1 MALKSQTGHAVVIVY
16 LQSSFR
22 RHPMKLRNNQ
32 IDSHYS
38 HHKKPLSNDPSSF
51 LETELLSLNLHE
63 GSSILDAGCGYGRN
77 SALLSKYHLNVVAA
91 DFSYESFSNLWHLS
105 HKNINSIVLDCRLP
119 LPFKSNSFSAAII
132 IHFYN
137 KYLIENLIDVIKP
150 SGFLIYESI
159 GGNGENWRELGVSGE
174 VKKILEKTF
183 IIKHY
188 KERLVGPDRKYA
200 TVKLIAQKMS

>member
-1 MALKSQTGHAVVIVY
+1 VLSALT
-16 LQSSFR
+16 
-22 RHPMKLRNNQ
+22 
-32 IDSHYS
+32 
-38 HHKKPLSNDPSSF
+38 
-51 LETELLSLNLHE
+51 LHE
-63 GSSILDAGCGYGRN
+63 GSAVLHAGCGYGRN
-77 SALLSKYHLNVVAA
+77 SALLSKYNLNVVAA
-91 DFSYESFSNLWHLS
+91 DFSHKSFSNSWYLD
-105 HKNINSIVLDCRLP
+105 HKNINPIVLDCRKP

-137 KYLIENLIDVIKP
+137 KYLIENLIDIIKP

-188 KERLVGPDRKYA
+188 TERLVGPDKKYA
-200 TVKLIAQKMS
+200 TVKLVAQKMS

>member
-1 MALKSQTGHAVVIVY
+1 M
-16 LQSSFR
+16 R
-22 RHPMKLRNNQ
+22 LRNSQ
-32 IDSHYS
+32 FDSHYS
-38 HHKKPLSNDPSSF
+38 RHKKPLSDDPSSF
-51 LETELLSLNLHE
+51 LEGVLSALTLHE
-63 GSSILDAGCGYGRN
+63 GSAVLDAGCGYGRN
-77 SALLSKYHLNVVAA
+77 SALLSKYNLNVVAA
-91 DFSYESFSNLWHLS
+91 DFSHKSFSNSWYLD
-105 HKNINSIVLDCRLP
+105 HKNINPIVLDCRKP

-137 KYLIENLIDVIKP
+137 KYLIENLIDIIKP

-188 KERLVGPDRKYA
+188 TERLVGPDKKYA
-200 TVKLIAQKMS
+200 TVKLVAQKMS